1 MKIMQVELPDQLAR
15 EVETAVQSGR
25 FENADEVVRT
35 ALRDFL
41 TNRRFELLEQQQM
54 QDITWALREQST
66 AQ

>member
-1 MKIMQVELPDQLAR
+1 MKTMQVELPDQLAR

-66 AQ
+66 SQ

>member
-1 MKIMQVELPDQLAR
+1 MKTMQVELPDQLAR

-25 FENADEVVRT
+25 FENADELVRT

-54 QDITWALREQST
+54 QHITWALREQST
-66 AQ
+66 S